1 MLNFNLLLTATE
13 EGAKQGGGM
22 WGTLIMVG
30 LLFVFLYFFM
40 IRPQKKQEKKDAD
53 MRNSLA
59 VGDEVTTIGG
69 IIGKVISIKED
80 TFVLE
85 TTREKTQIRF
95 LKGAVRSVDVKA
107 ADIASA
113 VMNAAQEGADTN
125 ADAPADAATDA
136 DASAEATDA
145 KADVQDAPAAAEEKP
160 KAKKK
165 K

>member
-1 MLNFNLLLTATE
+1 MLNFNLLLESTT
-13 EGAKQGGGM
+13 GGNGGGA
-22 WGTLIMVG
+22 WGTILMVG

-69 IIGKVISIKED
+69 IIGKVISIKEE

-95 LKGAVRSVDVKA
+95 LKGAVRSIDVKVAEVAAMVAENKEAEA
-107 ADIASA
+107 AD
-113 VMNAAQEGADTN
+113 E
-125 ADAPADAATDA
+125 
-136 DASAEATDA
+136 
-145 KADVQDAPAAAEEKP
+145 KEEK
-160 KAKKK
+160 
-165 K
+165 

>member
-1 MLNFNLLLTATE
+1 MLNFNLLLESTT
-13 EGAKQGGGM
+13 GGNGGGA
-22 WGTLIMVG
+22 WGTILMIG

-69 IIGKVISIKED
+69 IIGKVISIKDE

-95 LKGAVRSVDVKA
+95 LKGAVRSIDVKVAEVAAMVVENKEAEA
-107 ADIASA
+107 AD
-113 VMNAAQEGADTN
+113 E
-125 ADAPADAATDA
+125 
-136 DASAEATDA
+136 
-145 KADVQDAPAAAEEKP
+145 KEEK
-160 KAKKK
+160 
-165 K
+165 